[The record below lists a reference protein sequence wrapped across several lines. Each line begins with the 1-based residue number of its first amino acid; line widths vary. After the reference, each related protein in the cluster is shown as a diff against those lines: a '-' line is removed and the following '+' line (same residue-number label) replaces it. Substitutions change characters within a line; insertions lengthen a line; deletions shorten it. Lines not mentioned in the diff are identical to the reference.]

1 MPDILELAQN
11 NLEYMITLRR
21 HFHRYPEPGMEE
33 YKTAARIREE
43 LDRLDIPWSVC
54 AKTGTLGVI
63 KGKGPGK
70 TVALRADIDALK
82 LQELTGLPYCSSV
95 EGMMHGC
102 GHDGHIA
109 MLLGAAKLLKTR
121 IGGFNG
127 EIRLLFQP
135 GEELTKG
142 AKLMIRD
149 GALEGVDGVFGI
161 HLWSGI
167 PTGQV
172 SVEAGPRMAA
182 ADFFSIRVTGKGGHG
197 ALPHLCID
205 AVLAASA
212 IVVNLQSLVSRE
224 INPNEPVVI
233 TMGTIQGGTASNIV
247 AENAVLTGTART
259 FNHPLRGCIADA
271 IKRIAEET
279 ARAYRA
285 EAETEYEFG
294 APPVVNDRACSE
306 IAAAAVTKLLG
317 PSGLIL
323 FGKQCAGEDFAEYSL
338 LAPGVFALV
347 GSGNPEKNC
356 GYPHHHGLFDIDEAS
371 LPIGTALYTQYA
383 LDYLG

>member
-1 MPDILELAQN
+1 
-11 NLEYMITLRR
+11 
-21 HFHRYPEPGMEE
+21 
-33 YKTAARIREE
+33 
-43 LDRLDIPWSVC
+43 
-54 AKTGTLGVI
+54 
-63 KGKGPGK
+63 
-70 TVALRADIDALK
+70 
-82 LQELTGLPYCSSV
+82 
-95 EGMMHGC
+95 MHGC
-102 GHDGHIA
+102 GHDGHMA
-109 MLLGAAKLLKTR
+109 MLLGAAKLLKTKT
-121 IGGFNG
+121 GSFNG
-127 EIRLLFQP
+127 EIRFLFQP
-135 GEELTKG
+135 GEELTRG

-172 SVEAGPRMAA
+172 SVEAGPRTAA
-182 ADFFSIRVTGKGGHG
+182 ADLFSIRVTGKGGHG
-197 ALPHLCID
+197 ALPHQCID

-224 INPNEPVVI
+224 INPNEPVAI
-233 TMGTIQGGTASNIV
+233 TVGTIQGGTGFNIV

-259 FNHPLRGCIADA
+259 FNHSLRGYIADG

-285 EAETEYEFG
+285 EAEAEYEFG

-306 IAAAAVTKLLG
+306 TAAGAVTKLLG
-317 PSGLIL
+317 PSGLTL
-323 FGKQCAGEDFAEYSL
+323 FDKQCVGEDFAEYGL
-338 LAPGVFALV
+338 LVPGVFALV

-356 GYPHHHGLFDIDEAS
+356 CYPHHHGSFDIDEAS
-371 LPIGTALYTQYA
+371 LAIGTALYIQYA

>member
-1 MPDILELAQN
+1 MSNILELAKEN
-11 NLEYMITLRR
+11 REYMTTLRR
-21 HFHRYPEPGMEE
+21 YFHQYPEPSLEE

-54 AKTGTLGVI
+54 AKTGTLGLI

-70 TVALRADIDALK
+70 TVALRADMDALN

-102 GHDGHIA
+102 GHDGHMA
-109 MLLGAAKLLKTR
+109 MLLGAAKLLKTK
-121 IGGFNG
+121 ISSFNG

-135 GEELTKG
+135 GEEVTNG
-142 AKLMIRD
+142 AKLMIQD
-149 GALEGVDGVFGI
+149 GALEGVDGIFGI

-167 PTGQV
+167 PAGQV
-172 SVEAGPRMAA
+172 SVEAGPRTAA
-182 ADFFSIRVTGKGGHG
+182 ADRFSIRVTGKGGHG
-197 ALPHLCID
+197 ALPHQCID

-233 TMGTIQGGTASNIV
+233 TVGTIQGGTLFNIV
-247 AENAVLTGTART
+247 AENALLTGTART
-259 FNHPLRGCIADA
+259 FNHPLRRYIADA
-271 IKRIAEET
+271 VKRITEET

-285 EAETEYEFG
+285 EAELEYEFG

-306 IAAAAVTKLLG
+306 IAAKTVTKLLG
-317 PSGLIL
+317 PSGLIPFDKL
-323 FGKQCAGEDFAEYSL
+323 CVGEDFAEYSL
-338 LAPGVFALV
+338 LVPGVFVLL

-356 GYPHHHGLFDIDEAS
+356 CYPHHHGSFDIDEAS
-371 LPIGTALYTQYA
+371 LAIGTALYIQYA